1 MKYTLIPRSHEAWK
15 KKPSCGCLSRSEER
29 KNSRNKKIQNTKK
42 KKERTKEKKKTNS
55 YEESRT
61 PLPPK
66 KKLGKTHKLMG
77 KFLNLEMSLSQLL
90 LWPKVPLY
98 ATRKM
103 LKLSIEE
110 ASVLV

>member
-1 MKYTLIPRSHEAWK
+1 MPVKIRRK
-15 KKPSCGCLSRSEER
+15 KKIKKQKDPKHKKEKR
-29 KNSRNKKIQNTKK
+29 KN
-42 KKERTKEKKKTNS
+42 KEKKEINS

-61 PLPPK
+61 PLTRQDTQAY
-66 KKLGKTHKLMG
+66 G
-77 KFLNLEMSLSQLL
+77 
-90 LWPKVPLY
+90 KVPQSGDVAQSVVTLAQGSLY